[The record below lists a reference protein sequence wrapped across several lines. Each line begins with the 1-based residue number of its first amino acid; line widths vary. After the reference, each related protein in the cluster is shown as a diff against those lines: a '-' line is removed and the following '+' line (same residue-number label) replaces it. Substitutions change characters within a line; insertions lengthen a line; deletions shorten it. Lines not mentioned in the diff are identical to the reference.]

1 MLTAGMTAVCAIAS
15 SKIKMS
21 EKVTVRTNLPRIA
34 ELRTLL
40 LASFGGALEFYD
52 FIIFVFFA
60 GVIGNLFFSPRFPD
74 WVRQLQTFGIFAAG
88 YFARPLG
95 GIVMAHFGDTRG
107 RKRMFML
114 SVVLMAFPTL
124 VIGLL
129 PTYQSI
135 GITAPLL
142 LLAMRLLQGIAIG
155 GEAPGAWVFVAEHAR
170 RDRVGLA
177 IGLLTSGLSCGIML
191 GSLITTAITLGF
203 TPAQITSGLWRV
215 PFVIG
220 GIFGFIAMLLRRWL
234 QETPVFEQ
242 IQRRAMVSR
251 ELPLRT
257 ILRSHRLAIVSSVVS
272 TWMLTA
278 VIVVV
283 ILMTPSLLQNV
294 FRLSPRDVQLANL
307 AGTAVLCLSTFA
319 TAVAT
324 DRFGVRRVTLALL
337 PLLVIATYALYIGA
351 ERVTVG
357 TASALY
363 IRRCRC
369 GRRGACT
376 PHHGSRISFPGPFL
390 RCFIPLQHIVCG
402 FRRPDP
408 RSRVLAC
415 TPQSTQSRALHRSRY
430 HVGLSSHSKGTNYRP
445 LHHETELNGDTR
457 AMHNTV

>member
-15 SKIKMS
+15 SKMKMS
-21 EKVTVRTNLPRIA
+21 EKVTVQTNLPRIA

-114 SVVLMAFPTL
+114 SVVLMAVPTL

-351 ERVTVG
+351 ERVPSVLLPLYTFAGVG
-357 TASALY
+357 A
-363 IRRCRC
+363 
-369 GRRGACT
+369 GGA
-376 PHHGSRISFPGPFL
+376 
-390 RCFIPLQHIVCG
+390 
-402 FRRPDP
+402 
-408 RSRVLAC
+408 VLAPLIMVRAFPSPVRFSGVSFSYNISYAVFGGL
-415 TPQSTQSRALHRSRY
+415 TPVVVSWLAHLNPLNPAHYIAVVTTL
-430 HVGLSSHSKGTNYRP
+430 GLAAILKAPITDLFITKPN
-445 LHHETELNGDTR
+445 
-457 AMHNTV
+457 